1 MRVKGVA
8 NLKHGFLYDRIQ
20 ITTSTTEAKFFQ
32 VPNGQS
38 GKTYL
43 DTNMKIAGQLESTTK
58 FWAWFLRIIPALS
71 CTLDD
76 AILLLNTSYID
87 FQIGEAHPLYCPA
100 FLMPGGAGIIG
111 ISQSGDTGTGA
122 YGYNASTNKEGLL
135 KFARPFIIIPN
146 QSFSVTLNFPTAP
159 SGLSASTYVYI
170 VLEGLVKVPV
180 Q

>member
-1 MRVKGVA
+1 MRVKGVK

-38 GKTYL
+38 SKTYL
-43 DTNMKIAGQLESTTK
+43 DTNMKIAGQLESYNK
-58 FWAWFLRIIPALS
+58 FWCWYLRIIPAMNA
-71 CTLDD
+71 TLAD
-76 AILLLNTSYID
+76 AILLVNTAYID

-100 FLMPGGAGIIG
+100 FLLPGGAGIIG
-111 ISQSGDTGTGA
+111 ISQSGDTGTGN
-122 YGYNASTNKEGLL
+122 YGYNGATNKEGLL
-135 KFARPFIIIPN
+135 KFARPFIISPN
-146 QSFSVTLNFPTAP
+146 QSFSVTLNYPTAP

-170 VLEGLVKVPV
+170 VLEGLAKVPV